1 MAEPN
6 STVATSN
13 SSSPGVQPHP
23 SWDSSR
29 LVPAVLFSL
38 CFSVGVPGNI
48 AVIILKPNWKHL
60 SRLSQSLLL
69 NLAVSDLLCL
79 LTLPLWSYTFL
90 YGWMFGLVSCKVLA
104 GFLYCCVCS
113 SMLTV
118 TGLSIQRYLIVVH
131 RLKCNQVQIR
141 VMLVLLW
148 LVAFIL
154 SIPSLVVRQLKT
166 DGLWK
171 DCQPVCFSKGQWIG
185 VLLTETLYGI
195 VLFFIVVFSYIHLKK
210 KINQA
215 AFFNN
220 PWTNRLI
227 TSIIVSLF
235 ILWLPYFII
244 NLLGITAHSLE
255 HQGLLKFYDD
265 NRRIAEAVTFVNS
278 CLNPLLY
285 AFTSNKMFFLCRMKK
300 PMQVN
305 QRTSQTPDNTTQEL
319 L

>member
-23 SWDSSR
+23 SWDSSH

-154 SIPSLVVRQLKT
+154 SIPSLVVRQLTKNQEM
-166 DGLWK
+166 K
-171 DCQPVCFSKGQWIG
+171 DCQPQFDSTAQRIAL
-185 VLLTETLYGI
+185 LLTEILYGT
-195 VLFFIVVFSYIHLKK
+195 VLYFIVTFSYIRLKK

-220 PWTNRLI
+220 PQTNRLV

-235 ILWLPYFII
+235 ILWLPLFII
-244 NLLGITAHSLE
+244 NVLGITAFSLE
-255 HQGLLKFYDD
+255 HERLKNIYLY
-265 NRRIAEAVTFVNS
+265 REKTAKGVAFVNS

-285 AFTSNKMFFLCRMKK
+285 GFTSNKMFFLCRMKK

-305 QRTSQTPDNTTQEL
+305 RRTSQTPDNTTAEL
-319 L
+319 S